1 MISSSATSPTLSDK
15 TQYPTFARVVPS
27 DSFQGVALAKLCANL
42 GWRNVAVLYTT
53 DSYSS
58 KLAEVFF
65 DTAKQLKLSVLS
77 SQSFEPGAQDVRT
90 QLSVIQASGANIIL
104 LLLLAQDART
114 VFLYAKT
121 MDMIGPPY
129 LYIGVDG
136 WFEATNSLLQ
146 PDVASLVSGSIATL
160 PFIDDQSP
168 SYQKFLTDWQAA
180 YARSASQMLG
190 LKEPDFWAALQYD
203 TVNVLAYGL
212 DRLIKLQDFCQ
223 NKSISTL
230 LPAPAVTQPRAIA
243 NLTRVEQCYLMR
255 AVGEDTMLR
264 YLVLAYPYD
273 GLSGRVLFDANGD
286 RLADL
291 RIRNIQ
297 NQQFVDVGLI
307 DSEGRLVW
315 DEGVGVI
322 WPGGSR
328 QPPKDQRFME
338 YVLRTVN
345 RGALVAIGVL
355 SVIGAVFTCIL
366 LVLNFY
372 FRQRSIIKMSSPRI
386 NNFILLGCLLSYV
399 SCVML
404 GLDSQ
409 IWAGSFAS
417 LCSTQVWIL
426 CLSFSLAFG
435 ALFSKTHRIYTIF
448 SNAHMQ
454 VTVISDRKLI
464 LLLGGIVSVDCFIL
478 VFWTFLDGFD
488 RSVSIMKDASYVDG
502 SDMTKKIIP
511 TLESCTSPH
520 ATTFGYILIII
531 KAFLLLVGVYLA
543 YRTRNVDI
551 PALNDSR
558 YIGFAIYNVSCICVV
573 VLPVVFALQQNPTI
587 QYLVSSLGIF
597 LATTSTL
604 CLIFLPKLFAIHH
617 QTDQELVTARPTSS
631 GNRVSSPSYVSVT
644 NKKEEPISPSSNTS
658 SSPPPFSS
666 AQIAPS

>member
-1 MISSSATSPTLSDK
+1 M
-15 TQYPTFARVVPS
+15 YVYECMCVCVCWYRVVPS

-65 DTAKQLKLSVLS
+65 DTAKQLQLAVLS

-114 VFLYAKT
+114 VFFSAKP
-121 MDMIGPPY
+121 MDMVGPPY
-129 LYIGVDG
+129 LYIDSDG

-146 PDVASLVSGSIATL
+146 PDVAPLVSGSIATL

-168 SYQKFLTDWQAA
+168 AYKKFLSDWQAA
-180 YARSASQMLG
+180 YARNASQMMG
-190 LKEPDFWAALQYD
+190 LQEPDFWAALQYD
-203 TVNVLAYGL
+203 AVHVLAHGL
-212 DRLIKLQDFCQ
+212 DRLVKLQDFCQ
-223 NKSISTL
+223 NQSIGALLPVPSIS
-230 LPAPAVTQPRAIA
+230 QPGAIV
-243 NLTRVEQCYLMR
+243 NLTLVEQCLLMR
-255 AVGEDTMLR
+255 SVGEDTMLR

-307 DSEGRLVW
+307 GSDGRLTW
-315 DEGVGVI
+315 DQGVNVL

-328 QPPKDQRFME
+328 QPPKDQRVVE

-345 RGALVAIGVL
+345 RGALVAVGTL
-355 SVIGAVFTCIL
+355 SAIGAVFTCIL
-366 LVLNFY
+366 LFLNYF
-372 FRQRSIIKMSSPRI
+372 FRQRSIIRMSSPRI

-409 IWAGSFAS
+409 IWVNSFAS
-417 LCSTQVWIL
+417 LCSMQVWIL

-448 SNAHMQ
+448 ANSHLQ
-454 VTVISDRKLI
+454 VSVISDRELI
-464 LLLGGIVSVDCFIL
+464 LLVSGIVSIDCVIL
-478 VFWTFLDGFD
+478 LFWTFLDGFN
-488 RSVSIMKDASYVDG
+488 RSVSILKDASYVDA
-502 SDMTKKIIP
+502 SDMTKKIMP
-511 TLESCTSPH
+511 TLETCTSPH
-520 ATTFGYILIII
+520 ATTLAYILIIF

-573 VLPVVFALQQNPTI
+573 VLPVVYVLQQNPTI
-587 QYLVSSLGIF
+587 QYLVTSLGIF

-604 CLIFLPKLFAIHH
+604 CLIFLPKLLAIYQ
-617 QTDQELVTARPTSS
+617 QTDEELVISRPSGVGTGVNRASS
-631 GNRVSSPSYVSVT
+631 LSYVAVNPKKGESPSHAAF
-644 NKKEEPISPSSNTS
+644 NPSS
-658 SSPPPFSS
+658 FSNNQVTIS
-666 AQIAPS
+666 